1 MKKSVLF
8 FVVIFSMCLI
18 SCGKSNIKPEYVSVK
33 DIPVANGVVERTT
46 RVILN
51 NSQSS
56 VSVTIAYLEDGTII
70 TNKDVFDRYIDKKFS
85 LVEKG
90 DTVFYNMD
98 GKVTD
103 VRFKN
108 NQK

>member
-18 SCGKSNIKPEYVSVK
+18 SCGKSNIKPEYASIK
-33 DIPVANGVVERTT
+33 GIQVANGVVERTT

-56 VSVTIAYLEDGTII
+56 VSITVAYLEDGTII

-90 DTVFYNMD
+90 DTVFYDMD
-98 GKVTD
+98 GKVTN
-103 VRFKN
+103 VHFKN